1 MPPNAWDSH
10 MHVTDPLRFP
20 ISKNATYKPHPAIL
34 SSALANAR
42 QLNIP
47 NLVFVQPST
56 YGVDNACLLHALE
69 TVGLSRGRG
78 VVVIDPENIN
88 FDTLDKWHA
97 LGVRGVRLNLKSV
110 NKTLPREELARVLRA
125 YAGVV
130 RPMKTWALQLYV
142 DLAIMD
148 DIEPLLPE
156 LGIKMVFDHYGHPS
170 SLTPPLSEIP
180 GWNALLRMMQSQLVY
195 VKISA
200 PYRLSKDPEYKDL
213 EVMSK
218 ELFQVREGRGVVFA
232 SDWPHTRFEG
242 VDITP
247 FVKDCLEWCAGDEKL
262 KNNLFRDNAR
272 ELWDID

>member
-1 MPPNAWDSH
+1 
-10 MHVTDPLRFP
+10 MHVTDPVRFP
-20 ISKNATYKPHPAIL
+20 ISKNATYKPHLATL

-42 QLNIP
+42 QTNLP

-56 YGVDNACLLHALE
+56 YGTDNACLLHALK

-78 VVVIDPENIN
+78 VVVIDPEQIN
-88 FDTLDKWHA
+88 FDTLNEWHA

-110 NKTLPREELARVLRA
+110 NKKLPREELARVLRA

-156 LGIKMVFDHYGHPS
+156 LGIKVVFDHYGHPS

-180 GWNALLRMMQSQLVY
+180 GWNALLRMMQSHLVY

-218 ELFQVREGRGVVFA
+218 ELFRVREGRRVVFA
-232 SDWPHTRFEG
+232 SDWPHTRFEE

-247 FVKDCLEWCAGDEKL
+247 FVKNCLEWCGGDEKL
-262 KNNLFRDNAR
+262 TNNLFRDNAR
-272 ELWDID
+272 ELWDIS

>member
-1 MPPNAWDSH
+1 
-10 MHVTDPLRFP
+10 MHVTDPLNFP
-20 ISKNATYKPHPAIL
+20 VSKDATYKPHSATL

-42 QLNIP
+42 QTNLP

-56 YGVDNACLLHALE
+56 YGTDNACLLHALE
-69 TVGLSRGRG
+69 TVGLSHGRG

-88 FDTLDKWHA
+88 LDTLHKWHA

-110 NKTLPREELARVLRA
+110 NKTLPKEELARVLRA

-142 DLAIMD
+142 DLALMD

-156 LGIKMVFDHYGHPS
+156 LGIKVVFDHYGQPS

-218 ELFQVREGRGVVFA
+218 ELFQVREGGGVVFA

-242 VDITP
+242 VDIRP
-247 FVKDCLEWCAGDEKL
+247 FVKNCLEWCGSDEKL
-262 KNNLFRDNAR
+262 RNNLFRDNAR
-272 ELWDID
+272 DLWDIS

>member
-1 MPPNAWDSH
+1 
-10 MHVTDPLRFP
+10 MHVTDPLNFP
-20 ISKNATYKPHPAIL
+20 VSKYATYKPHSATL

-42 QLNIP
+42 HTNLP

-56 YGVDNACLLHALE
+56 YGTDNACLLQALE
-69 TVGLSRGRG
+69 TVGLSHGRG

-88 FDTLDKWHA
+88 LDNLHKWHT

-148 DIEPLLPE
+148 DIERLLPE
-156 LGIKMVFDHYGHPS
+156 LAVKVVFDHYGHPS

-242 VDITP
+242 VDIRP
-247 FVKDCLEWCAGDEKL
+247 FVNNCLEWCGVDEKL
-262 KNNLFRDNAR
+262 RNNLFRDNAR
-272 ELWDID
+272 ELWDIS